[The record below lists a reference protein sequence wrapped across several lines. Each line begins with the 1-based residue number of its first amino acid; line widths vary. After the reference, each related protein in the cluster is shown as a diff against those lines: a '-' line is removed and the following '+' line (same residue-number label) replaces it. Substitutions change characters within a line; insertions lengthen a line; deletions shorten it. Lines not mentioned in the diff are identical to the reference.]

1 LQAPAGAEPAADVS
15 PAGPAGLGPYIVD
28 GKQWKVEVCLDNYF
42 VMLNEK
48 EKFPHHN
55 VITYEALGKLAP
67 DGSSVM
73 IVCTDSTILKYKK
86 GSAYAVGFAVGSSPV
101 MASVLILQFTNSK
114 LNGIDINAVVP
125 QPNALL
131 APAHIAKTAKILME
145 QRGAAGGARNHDA
158 APPPFH
164 SRTARNL
171 NLYLNLNHKW
181 PRRNRSNLQPKHP
194 LLLKRHR
201 RHASR
206 SPASS
211 RKARATS
218 RSLQWHAKKVA
229 VIVVIIGAITTTM
242 LLVTT
247 TTTRRRSSWCLPIRS
262 TKYGRHASAW
272 RERRKLKSK
281 PTKTPPRGLRLLQ
294 LLPVLMET
302 SRLLRKYLIVSAL

>member
-1 LQAPAGAEPAADVS
+1 MQAPAGTEPAADVS

-48 EKFPHHN
+48 EKFPYHN

-145 QRGAAGGARNHDA
+145 QRER
-158 APPPFH
+158 
-164 SRTARNL
+164 SWRSSQ
-171 NLYLNLNHKW
+171 
-181 PRRNRSNLQPKHP
+181 PRRSATTVPLENSEEPEPAPAPEPEPQVAQKKRKQPPAKAPTAAEKASKARKSKPSQQQKSQNKSNVSKPPVACKESGGDCGDYWGDYDYDVARDDDDEEEVVVVSLNTKY
-194 LLLKRHR
+194 KM
-201 RHASR
+201 
-206 SPASS
+206 
-211 RKARATS
+211 RKAREY
-218 RSLQWHAKKVA
+218 VA
-229 VIVVIIGAITTTM
+229 
-242 LLVTT
+242 
-247 TTTRRRSSWCLPIRS
+247 
-262 TKYGRHASAW
+262 
-272 RERRKLKSK
+272 RKEKAQAQAHK
-281 PTKTPPRGLRLLQ
+281 DPPLAACAF
-294 LLPVLMET
+294 VN
-302 SRLLRKYLIVSAL
+302 SYLS